1 MGDAGR
7 GRASAIGDYGFL
19 SDCQSAALIDRAGSV
34 NWWCLPRF
42 DSPSVFGRLLGPEAG
57 HWSLCPSASFESTR
71 LYVPHSLVLRT
82 VFTTAGGE
90 VTISDALALAP
101 GARGH
106 EIGLRS
112 PHVLVRRVDGTEG
125 VVEMVTE
132 FAPRMEYGLTV
143 PNVLDAADGVVA
155 RGGPVALTLTG
166 GVTLSRRPGCATG
179 RFTVRA
185 GEQVEFRL
193 AYAPSSGPSGADGGD
208 AASLE
213 DTIAGWESW
222 VQLHDGYR
230 GRHRDAVKRSSLVLQ
245 GLTFQPT
252 GAVVAAATT
261 SLPEKIGGEL
271 NFDYRFAWLRDLLR
285 QRSRPPGRGSRPRPQ
300 GAPGQLSAGL
310 LARRA
315 DQRGLAPDRG
325 GGAITRSSTQG
336 GVMNGR
342 LQDRIALITGSDSGI
357 GQATAIE
364 FAKEGADL
372 VVHYLEDADGAE
384 ETRQEVEAQGR
395 RAIVVQADIAD
406 EVQVARLFDDAV
418 KEFGR
423 IDILMNNAGVDASG
437 DEVADLST
445 ETFDKAIRTNLY
457 GAFFCCRRYVRL
469 RKAGGVTGGK
479 IINVTSVHQDIPNA
493 GGADYDC
500 SKGALR
506 MLTRTLALELA
517 PLKINV
523 NSLGPGMVLTP
534 FNQAAIDDPE
544 LLEEQVQSIPWKRA
558 AEPAEIGRLAVFLAS
573 ADSDYVTGSTYFMD
587 GGLMINL
594 GQGA

>member
-1 MGDAGR
+1 
-7 GRASAIGDYGFL
+7 
-19 SDCQSAALIDRAGSV
+19 
-34 NWWCLPRF
+34 
-42 DSPSVFGRLLGPEAG
+42 
-57 HWSLCPSASFESTR
+57 
-71 LYVPHSLVLRT
+71 
-82 VFTTAGGE
+82 
-90 VTISDALALAP
+90 
-101 GARGH
+101 
-106 EIGLRS
+106 
-112 PHVLVRRVDGTEG
+112 
-125 VVEMVTE
+125 
-132 FAPRMEYGLTV
+132 
-143 PNVLDAADGVVA
+143 
-155 RGGPVALTLTG
+155 
-166 GVTLSRRPGCATG
+166 
-179 RFTVRA
+179 
-185 GEQVEFRL
+185 
-193 AYAPSSGPSGADGGD
+193 
-208 AASLE
+208 
-213 DTIAGWESW
+213 
-222 VQLHDGYR
+222 
-230 GRHRDAVKRSSLVLQ
+230 
-245 GLTFQPT
+245 
-252 GAVVAAATT
+252 
-261 SLPEKIGGEL
+261 
-271 NFDYRFAWLRDLLR
+271 
-285 QRSRPPGRGSRPRPQ
+285 
-300 GAPGQLSAGL
+300 
-310 LARRA
+310 
-315 DQRGLAPDRG
+315 
-325 GGAITRSSTQG
+325 
-336 GVMNGR
+336 MNGR
-342 LQDRIALITGSDSGI
+342 LQYRIALITGSDSGI

-372 VVHYLEDADGAE
+372 VVLYLEDADGAE

-423 IDILMNNAGVDASG
+423 VDILMNNAGVDASG

-587 GGLMINL
+587 GGLMINV